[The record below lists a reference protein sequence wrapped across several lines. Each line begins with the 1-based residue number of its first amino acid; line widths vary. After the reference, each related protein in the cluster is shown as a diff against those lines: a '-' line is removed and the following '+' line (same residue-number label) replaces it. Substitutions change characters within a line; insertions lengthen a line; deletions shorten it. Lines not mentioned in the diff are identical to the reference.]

1 MAHKDRIQCY
11 QCKIGRMKCLKIT
24 SFLKENEKELPG
36 VIFSDVF
43 MLPFESKI
51 LPNDCFPVKL
61 SSEPC
66 FQHCLGSTIRAF
78 AWLGHSG

>member
-1 MAHKDRIQCY
+1 MD
-11 QCKIGRMKCLKIT
+11 
-24 SFLKENEKELPG
+24 

-43 MLPFESKI
+43 MLHFESKI

-66 FQHCLGSTIRAF
+66 FQHCLGSTMLLLGICFLGEVFREAF
-78 AWLGHSG
+78 MG